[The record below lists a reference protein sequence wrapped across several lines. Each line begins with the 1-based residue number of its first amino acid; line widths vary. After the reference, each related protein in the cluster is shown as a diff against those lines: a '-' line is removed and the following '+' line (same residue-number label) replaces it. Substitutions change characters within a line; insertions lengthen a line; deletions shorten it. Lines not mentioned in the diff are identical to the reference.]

1 MITNKIYTTEL
12 RRTFL
17 TEGLPEPVNAADTH
31 LQIFDNY
38 IANTRMRLRSVRV
51 PETKQW
57 TRILE
62 HRFPFDENDL
72 TTWNVSQIYLDEA
85 EHEVFAGF
93 EGREIRK
100 NRYFYKVDDK
110 DIEIDIFLGD
120 LWGLNIANVEFEDPE
135 ELDDFKGL
143 DFAVKEVTRDPF
155 FVNSNLVGK
164 VFSDVQDRLARFGAH
179 TNQKRRQLPPKFK
192 N

>member
-17 TEGLPEPVNAADTH
+17 TEGLPEPVKAADTH

-38 IANTRMRLRSVRV
+38 IPNTRMRLRSVRV

-72 TTWNVSQIYLDEA
+72 TIWNVSQIYLDEN
-85 EHEVFAGF
+85 EYEVFKGF
-93 EGREIRK
+93 EGNEIRK
-100 NRYFYKVDDK
+100 NRYFYNVDDK

-120 LWGLNIANVEFEDPE
+120 LWGLNIAKTLFKDAD
-135 ELDDFKGL
+135 ELEAFGGIDFS
-143 DFAVKEVTRDPF
+143 VKEITRDSF
-155 FVNSNLVGK
+155 FVNSNLGGK
-164 VFSDVQDRLARFGAH
+164 VFSDVQDRLAQFQTHA
-179 TNQKRRQLPPKFK
+179 N
-192 N
+192 

>member
-1 MITNKIYTTEL
+1 MITNKIYTTEF

-17 TEGLPEPVNAADTH
+17 TEGLPEPVKPADTH

-38 IANTRMRLRSVRV
+38 IPNTRMRLRSVRV

-72 TTWNVSQIYLDEA
+72 TMWNVSQIYLDEG
-85 EHEVFAGF
+85 EYEVFKGF

-100 NRYFYKVDDK
+100 NRYFYEVDGK
-110 DIEIDIFLGD
+110 AVEIDIFLGD
-120 LWGLNIANVEFEDPE
+120 LWGLNIAKTVFENGDQ
-135 ELDDFKGL
+135 LGAFGGI
-143 DFAVKEVTRDPF
+143 DFALKEVTRDPF

-164 VFSDVQDRLARFGAH
+164 VFGDVQAH
-179 TNQKRRQLPPKFK
+179 LSQFSAHAN
-192 N
+192 